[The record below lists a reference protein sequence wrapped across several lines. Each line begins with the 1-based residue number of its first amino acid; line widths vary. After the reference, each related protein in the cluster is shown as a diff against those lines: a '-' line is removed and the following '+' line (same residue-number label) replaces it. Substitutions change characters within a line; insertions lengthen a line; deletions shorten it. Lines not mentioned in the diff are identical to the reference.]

1 MVEQIAQE
9 RIVIKQFS
17 KELGDD
23 MRKSLHSANSSSR
36 QLAAGQD
43 RRSKQVKK
51 SRVNDHELI
60 KLGHYGSSNFN
71 AEKTNAHTARNPQ
84 N

>member
-36 QLAAGQD
+36 QLAAG
-43 RRSKQVKK
+43 
-51 SRVNDHELI
+51 
-60 KLGHYGSSNFN
+60 
-71 AEKTNAHTARNPQ
+71 
-84 N
+84 